1 MPSPQL
7 VNIFMI
13 VIITLLGAYFLYH
26 KLTEKKG
33 VAPRA
38 DPKLAKYSLSSISEY
53 ILDTFNKFT
62 NVNLNDMR
70 LTDEEY
76 SRLKKKRVELKSAL
90 KGCSNGDLNDK
101 TYVKTFIYDALY
113 KTYDLNETN
122 INLII
127 PFDNRKKLSIQDK
140 FEILLF
146 MYKKK
151 HGFDALTR
159 LILDHELDE
168 LKSEIENGE
177 TESYIINKSEIA
189 TIFNTEYKYL
199 TFEEKLQIIVQR
211 VYQNIKGFGVVDEIR
226 DMRIDGVS
234 GGVSGQPESFMHVVG
249 EYDPYSQQLKPSTE
263 PRASDSVWIFFRG
276 KLINLAFLSFGSDH
290 ELRRVSQTIYKHNN
304 PGQLSESNGYKVND
318 MKDGSRVVVVRPK
331 LSETWAFFVRKF
343 DSSNAALESIITD
356 KNAQLVIYLIMY
368 LAKGERITAITGA
381 QGAGKTTL
389 LMAMIKYIYGWH
401 SLRVQEMAFELRL
414 RKIYSQR
421 NILSFRETD
430 TVSGQEGLDLQKK
443 TDGAVNILGE
453 VASDPVAAWMIQMGQ
468 VASLFTLFTHHAK
481 TFNDLMYSLRNS
493 LLKQNIFNN
502 ERIAQEQVLQ
512 VINFNIHLRKDF
524 NGHRYIERITETS
537 GTNPDAKEFGHNV
550 IEYKDGEYV
559 VGSKIT
565 EKSIS
570 EMKDRMTPSD
580 AEKFSAFL
588 QENWG

>member
-1 MPSPQL
+1 MPSPQA
-7 VNIFMI
+7 VNIFVI

-26 KLTEKKG
+26 KFTEKKG
-33 VAPRA
+33 VTHKV
-38 DPKLAKYSLSSISEY
+38 DPKIAKYSLIKIREY
-53 ILDTFNKFT
+53 ILETFNKFT
-62 NVNLNDMR
+62 NVDLNDMR

-76 SRLKKKRVELKSAL
+76 SRLKSKRLELKSAL

-101 TYVKTFIYDALY
+101 TYVKTFIYDALN

-122 INLII
+122 INLVI

-151 HGFDALTR
+151 YGFDALTR
-159 LILDHELDE
+159 LILDHKLDA

-177 TESYIINKSEIA
+177 TESYIINEAEISD
-189 TIFNTEYKYL
+189 IFNKEYKHL
-199 TFEEKLQIIVQR
+199 TFDEKLQIIVQR
-211 VYQNIKGFGVVDEIR
+211 VYQNMKGFGVVDEIR

-234 GGVSGQPESFMHVVG
+234 GGVSGIPESFMHVVG
-249 EYDPYSQQLKPSTE
+249 DYDSYSQQLKPSTE
-263 PRASDSVWIFFRG
+263 PRASDGVWIFFGG
-276 KLINLAFLSFGSDH
+276 KLINLAFLSFESEH
-290 ELRRVSQTIYKHNN
+290 ELRRVCQTIYKHNN

-331 LSETWAFFVRKF
+331 LAETWAFFVRKF
-343 DSSNAALESIITD
+343 DSNISTLESIITD
-356 KNAQLVIYLIMY
+356 KNAQLPINLLMF
-368 LAKGERITAITGA
+368 LTKGERITAITGP
-381 QGAGKTTL
+381 QGSGKTTL
-389 LMAMIKYIYGWH
+389 LMAMIKHIYGWH

-481 TFNDLMYSLRNS
+481 TFNDLVFSLRNS

-502 ERIAQEQVLQ
+502 ERIAQEQVMQ
-512 VINFNIHLRKDF
+512 VINFDIHLRKDF
-524 NGHRYIERITETS
+524 DGHRYIERITET
-537 GTNPDAKEFGHNV
+537 GTDLDAKELGRNV
-550 IEYKDGEYV
+550 IEYKDGAYV
-559 VGSKIT
+559 VGSALS

-588 QENWG
+588 NHNWR

>member
-1 MPSPQL
+1 MPSPQA
-7 VNIFMI
+7 VNIFVI

-26 KLTEKKG
+26 KFTEKKG
-33 VAPRA
+33 VTHKV
-38 DPKLAKYSLSSISEY
+38 DPKIAKYSLIKIREY
-53 ILDTFNKFT
+53 ILETFNKFT
-62 NVNLNDMR
+62 NVDLNDMR

-76 SRLKKKRVELKSAL
+76 SRLKSKRLELKSAL

-101 TYVKTFIYDALY
+101 TYVKTFIYDALN

-122 INLII
+122 INLVI

-146 MYKKK
+146 KYKKK
-151 HGFDALTR
+151 YGFDALTR
-159 LILDHELDE
+159 LILDHNLDE

-177 TESYIINKSEIA
+177 TESYIINEQEISD
-189 TIFNTEYKYL
+189 IFNYEYKNL
-199 TFEEKLQIIVQR
+199 TFDEKLQIIVQR
-211 VYQNIKGFGVVDEIR
+211 VYQNMKGFGVIDEIR

-234 GGVSGQPESFMHVVG
+234 GGVSGIPESFMHVVG
-249 EYDPYSQQLKPSTE
+249 DYDSYSQQLKPSTE
-263 PRASDSVWIFFRG
+263 PKASDSVWIFFGG
-276 KLINLAFLSFGSDH
+276 KLINLAFLSFGSEH
-290 ELRRVSQTIYKHNN
+290 ELRRVGQTIYKHNN

-331 LSETWAFFVRKF
+331 LAETWAFFVRKF
-343 DSSNAALESIITD
+343 DSNISTLETIITD
-356 KNAQLVIYLIMY
+356 KNAQLPINLLMF
-368 LAKGERITAITGA
+368 LTKGERITAITGP
-381 QGAGKTTL
+381 QGSGKTTM
-389 LMAMIKYIYGWH
+389 LMAMIKHIYGWH

-468 VASLFTLFTHHAK
+468 VASLFTLFTHHGK
-481 TFNDLMYSLRNS
+481 TFNDLVFSLRNS

-502 ERIAQEQVLQ
+502 ERIAQEQVMQ
-512 VINFNIHLRKDF
+512 VINFDIHLRKDF
-524 NGHRYIERITETS
+524 DGHRYIERITET
-537 GTNPDAKEFGHNV
+537 GTDLDAKELGSNV

-559 VGSKIT
+559 VGSALS

-588 QENWG
+588 KENWG

>member
-1 MPSPQL
+1 MPSPQT

-33 VAPRA
+33 ITNKV
-38 DPKLAKYSLSSISEY
+38 DPKIAKYSLNKISEY
-53 ILDTFNKFT
+53 ILETFNKFT

-76 SRLKKKRVELKSAL
+76 SRLKSKRLELKSAL

-101 TYVKTFIYDALY
+101 TYVKTFIYDALN

-151 HGFDALTR
+151 YGFDALTR
-159 LILDHELDE
+159 LILDHNLDE

-177 TESYIINKSEIA
+177 TESYIINEQEISD
-189 TIFNTEYKYL
+189 IFNYEYKNL
-199 TFEEKLQIIVQR
+199 TFDEKLQIIVQR
-211 VYQNIKGFGVVDEIR
+211 VYQNMKGFGVIDEIR

-234 GGVSGQPESFMHVVG
+234 GGVSGIPESFMHVVG
-249 EYDPYSQQLKPSTE
+249 DYDSYSQQLKPSTE
-263 PRASDSVWIFFRG
+263 PKASDSVWIFFGG
-276 KLINLAFLSFGSDH
+276 KLINLAFLSFGSEH
-290 ELRRVSQTIYKHNN
+290 ELRRVGQTIYKHNN

-331 LSETWAFFVRKF
+331 LAETWAFFVRKF
-343 DSSNAALESIITD
+343 DSNISTLESIITD
-356 KNAQLVIYLIMY
+356 KNAHLPINLLMF
-368 LAKGERITAITGA
+368 LTKGERITAITGP
-381 QGAGKTTL
+381 QGSGKTTL
-389 LMAMIKYIYGWH
+389 LMAMIKHIYGWH

-481 TFNDLMYSLRNS
+481 TFNDLVFSLRNS

-502 ERIAQEQVLQ
+502 ERIAQEQVMQ
-512 VINFNIHLRKDF
+512 VINFDIHLRKDF
-524 NGHRYIERITETS
+524 DGHRYIERITET
-537 GTNPDAKEFGHNV
+537 GTDLDAKELGSNV
-550 IEYKDGEYV
+550 IEYKDGKYV
-559 VGSKIT
+559 VGSALS

-588 QENWG
+588 KENWG